1 MIPVVLSIFGVI
13 LFLRLGVLVGQA
25 GFFGIWGIF
34 TFGYLITTL
43 TIISISAIVTNGKVK
58 GGGVYYVISRSL
70 GPELGGSIGIIYA
83 VSNVFA
89 GGLYVVGFIETL
101 IDLFPETWPIWTKS
115 HGFVFIQLKKE

>member
-89 GGLYVVGFIETL
+89 GGLYIVGFIETL

-115 HGFVFIQLKKE
+115 HGFVFI

>member
-115 HGFVFIQLKKE
+115 HGFVFFELKKE